1 MSKST
6 QGVHFE
12 DVVASL
18 VLNKQASSEV
28 NLQETEA
35 QYEGTDNGHLT
46 SDHSEKEHGKRHSRR
61 STVRRR
67 VKSQLLQA
75 LKEPKIPRRLS
86 RAQILREDH
95 IRAVISEEKAKIEDD
110 QSKVPPLPK
119 PPTLRKVD
127 RTPIIIEA
135 MLKRRITRIREVLAQ
150 RKAEKYIKETLTAWK
165 GDLKSDYSDRIDI
178 EEYRRMS
185 TRRSTVPRKIF
196 GRIRLSQ
203 FRSRLKTNESE
214 ESCENESTN
223 RRDQRYSQ
231 SKVIES
237 IQSRSSRSMNRSF
250 DREMW
255 HRHVANQSEDVDES
269 TNQRRSR
276 RMYRKLFRPSRRRT
290 TRTFNTEQF
299 QALSKEQSKDDLG
312 QEKSVENVRSD
323 FTKYKELEYVRI
335 HEHERSEDPDVP
347 MNRNSEH
354 NQRAIHEQ
362 EKEHTRGRSLVRKT
376 ADQRKTTEPGEQKS
390 SEKVRRNID
399 QKIPNNRLSRRI
411 SSKIKSREEYL
422 VKQNQNQDE
431 QIEKKMKN
439 VRKQIKKSNE
449 LLNRNNDSIEKTSE
463 QRFDKVVNS
472 EAIHHGSD
480 HIQVFHEQ
488 IKQKGEQN
496 VRHPIK
502 ESNEQNIIESSN
514 MTTQFS
520 SIRRDSGEQLSQEQI
535 RKNSEQKVD
544 NYTEQN
550 KCQRISSIRC
560 ISPKSSSVLVNT
572 NSSIEQKRIERS
584 TKTSNNK
591 QTSKE
596 KNTKQKIT
604 KHSEQINS
612 KHVLA
617 GPIEQKEGLRKQKSR
632 TKKNEQYRE
641 QFEIRIIDSDSDI
654 VESEHVPDSYIEQL
668 RSSEEQCCEQNS
680 SEKFKSF
687 NQLDIESSEQE
698 RSSKERHGNRKFAS
712 NADDELD
719 CVSSIVQKQSSKER
733 TKQLKKE
740 KSHEQSRSERL
751 NSELE
756 LETEEVPFVVPE
768 NVPLDVPFYVYSY
781 NSGLTAEPTLSDIYL
796 PSDFSFD
803 DMTEESQNE
812 LLQALEED
820 SSHLLSEL
828 LHLTSSEDFILS
840 QTIDRVPR
848 KKLSRVYSTC
858 YRLARKAR
866 PRRTTSRNNANLVYQ
881 DVINAT
887 KENLNQSVFTNE
899 IVGRGVQRLVDK
911 EKKGL
916 VQREEELPVYDGQP
930 AVKKMTYGLSIG
942 LLLYSLY
949 KINSI

>member
-1 MSKST
+1 
-6 QGVHFE
+6 
-12 DVVASL
+12 
-18 VLNKQASSEV
+18 
-28 NLQETEA
+28 
-35 QYEGTDNGHLT
+35 
-46 SDHSEKEHGKRHSRR
+46 
-61 STVRRR
+61 
-67 VKSQLLQA
+67 
-75 LKEPKIPRRLS
+75 
-86 RAQILREDH
+86 
-95 IRAVISEEKAKIEDD
+95 
-110 QSKVPPLPK
+110 
-119 PPTLRKVD
+119 
-127 RTPIIIEA
+127 
-135 MLKRRITRIREVLAQ
+135 
-150 RKAEKYIKETLTAWK
+150 
-165 GDLKSDYSDRIDI
+165 
-178 EEYRRMS
+178 MS

-196 GRIRLSQ
+196 GRIRISQ
-203 FRSRLKTNESE
+203 FRSGLKTNESE

-223 RRDQRYSQ
+223 RRDQRCSQ

-299 QALSKEQSKDDLG
+299 QAPSKEQSKDDLG

-354 NQRAIHEQ
+354 NQRTIHEQ

-422 VKQNQNQDE
+422 VKQNRNQDE

-439 VRKQIKKSNE
+439 VRKQIRKSSE
-449 LLNRNNDSIEKTSE
+449 LLNKNNDSIEKTSE
-463 QRFDKVVNS
+463 QRFDNVVNS
-472 EAIHHGSD
+472 KAIHHGSD
-480 HIQVFHEQ
+480 HIQVFHER
-488 IKQKGEQN
+488 IKQKGEQSVN

-502 ESNEQNIIESSN
+502 NSNEQNIIESSN
-514 MTTQFS
+514 MTTQFG

-604 KHSEQINS
+604 KRSEQINS

-796 PSDFSFD
+796 PSDFSFG
-803 DMTEESQNE
+803 
-812 LLQALEED
+812 
-820 SSHLLSEL
+820 
-828 LHLTSSEDFILS
+828 
-840 QTIDRVPR
+840 
-848 KKLSRVYSTC
+848 K
-858 YRLARKAR
+858 
-866 PRRTTSRNNANLVYQ
+866 TT
-881 DVINAT
+881 
-887 KENLNQSVFTNE
+887 F
-899 IVGRGVQRLVDK
+899 
-911 EKKGL
+911 
-916 VQREEELPVYDGQP
+916 
-930 AVKKMTYGLSIG
+930 
-942 LLLYSLY
+942 
-949 KINSI
+949 